1 VNAAYY
7 PPYAS
12 VFDPH
17 GGDAV
22 MDHGVILFRYW
33 GTGGKEHTNDA
44 QAEVTAVLRGI
55 LNKAGIVWQT
65 GEGGRVDA
73 ETSGT
78 LSRFFAGFNIP
89 TIDLGVPLLSMHSPF
104 EAAAKSDIYMANLA
118 FRAFFRRETN
128 VNRLSGD

>member
-7 PPYAS
+7 PPYAA

-17 GGDAV
+17 GGDAFL
-22 MDHGVILFRYW
+22 DHGVILFRYW

-44 QAEVTAVLRGI
+44 QAEVTATLRGI
-55 LNKAGIVWQT
+55 LNKAGIIWQT

-78 LSRFFAGFNIP
+78 LSRFFADLNIP

-104 EAAAKSDIYMANLA
+104 EAAAKADIYMAHQA
-118 FRAFFRRETN
+118 FRSFFRRETKH
-128 VNRLSGD
+128 